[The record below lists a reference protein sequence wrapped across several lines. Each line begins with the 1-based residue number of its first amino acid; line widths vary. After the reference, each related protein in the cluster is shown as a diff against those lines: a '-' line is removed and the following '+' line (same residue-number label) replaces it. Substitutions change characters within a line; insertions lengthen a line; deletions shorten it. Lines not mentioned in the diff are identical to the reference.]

1 MLELALLAVFYI
13 HRQKEKGSFGD
24 KMLLM
29 PASFGI
35 PNENEISVTAD
46 STEEILDLSH
56 IAFALEHGA
65 DKKRARSFGLLT

>member
-1 MLELALLAVFYI
+1 MIRSIVFYI

-56 IAFALEHGA
+56 IAVAFALEHGA